1 MVTVWAFKKLK
12 ELDERTGFVQV
23 NIKTAEK
30 LISSGKVQDPK
41 VGNRA
46 LKFIDDTP
54 IKKVPVRKTPV
65 KKSPTKAKDESTK
78 KA

>member
-1 MVTVWAFKKLK
+1 MVTVWAFKKIK

-30 LISSGKVQDPK
+30 LISSGEVQDPK

-54 IKKVPVRKTPV
+54 IKKVPVRK
-65 KKSPTKAKDESTK
+65 PTKAKDKSTK